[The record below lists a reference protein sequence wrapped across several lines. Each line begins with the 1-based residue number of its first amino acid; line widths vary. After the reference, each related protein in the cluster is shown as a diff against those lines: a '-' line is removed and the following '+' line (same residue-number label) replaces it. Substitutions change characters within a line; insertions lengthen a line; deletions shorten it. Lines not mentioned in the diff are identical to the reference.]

1 MNVPKRLLGTSIL
14 AMGMIVSQAIAA
26 ADGGTKK
33 DSTIAPLAAGKP
45 AGVKQAQETYNI
57 FPIVVGGVL
66 LAAGI
71 VLVIVGDNPPA
82 TTPATA
88 ATPTT
93 ATSTGT
99 A

>member
-1 MNVPKRLLGTSIL
+1 MNLPKRLLGTSIL
-14 AMGMIVSQAIAA
+14 AMGMIVSQAVAA
-26 ADGGTKK
+26 ADNGTRK
-33 DSTIAPLAAGKP
+33 DLTIAPLAAGKP

-71 VLVIVGDNPPA
+71 VLVVVGDNPPA
-82 TTPATA
+82 T
-88 ATPTT
+88 TPTT

>member
-1 MNVPKRLLGTSIL
+1 MNLPKRLLGTSIL
-14 AMGMIVSQAIAA
+14 AMGMIVSQAVAA

-45 AGVKQAQETYNI
+45 AGVKQAQEAYNI

-82 TTPATA
+82 TATTPA
-88 ATPTT
+88 T